1 LGKNYTEVPS
11 EQSVVEPVAIR
22 VFSIFYALTSWHRLC
37 VPIVQEKEVPTMR
50 WIHSV
55 RLGVLVG
62 IPIVMTASLSGLVR
76 ADEPA
81 FPTPAAKAADSDIR
95 VRTTHVREVQ
105 LALLAAGYHP
115 GPIDG
120 IMGPRTK
127 AALRQYIAVPPPQVP
142 SRPEWTLAPPRMSE
156 PRETP

>member
-1 LGKNYTEVPS
+1 
-11 EQSVVEPVAIR
+11 
-22 VFSIFYALTSWHRLC
+22 
-37 VPIVQEKEVPTMR
+37 M
-50 WIHSV
+50 
-55 RLGVLVG
+55 
-62 IPIVMTASLSGLVR
+62 VMTAALSGLTR

-81 FPTPAAKAADSDIR
+81 SPAPVTKSADSEIR

-105 LALLAAGYHP
+105 LALLAAGHDP

-142 SRPEWTLAPPRMSE
+142 SRPEWTLAPSRVSE
-156 PRETP
+156 PREAR